1 MVWDIRVVVEIV
13 AVVAVVLSQRRSPA
27 NRRRYAES
35 GPHERD
41 SPAPS
46 APVSQQEKSRGG
58 CVVLVGICASVQHL
72 LKSTAQ
78 CGCDG
83 GCWMLVGI

>member
-13 AVVAVVLSQRRSPA
+13 AVVAVVLLSRSPA

-35 GPHERD
+35 CPHAQD

-58 CVVLVGICASVQHL
+58 CVVLVGICASVKHL
-72 LKSTAQ
+72 LQSTAQ
-78 CGCDG
+78 CGCES
-83 GCWMLVGI
+83 GC